1 MGMNMSAIDAPF
13 GFQPWGPVLRQRL
26 YAVQTAPVIHVYHG
40 DLVLHGGDALATK
53 YGVLPI
59 IIDAAVPD
67 GVANTQKLCGVVL
80 SCFDENMDPI
90 KYIAATRVG
99 DGAIAGYIMVSDHP
113 RQEYL
118 IQEDGTG
125 NAIDLDEVGLA
136 CDVISGTI
144 CLGNPYTGVSL
155 MQLDSDTAAASAAL
169 DVLLHRPHPDDTAAA
184 DATPYCRW
192 IVTINTQFENGFS
205 AGA

>member
-1 MGMNMSAIDAPF
+1 MGKDMSSVDAPF

-40 DLVLHGGDALATK
+40 DIVVHGGEALATK

-59 IIDAAVPD
+59 IIDAVIPD
-67 GVANTQKLCGVVL
+67 GTASTNKICGVVL
-80 SCFDENMDPI
+80 SCFDENMDPLN
-90 KYIAATRVG
+90 YIAATRVG
-99 DGAIAGYIMVSDHP
+99 DGAVAGYIMVADHP

-118 IQEDGTG
+118 IQEDGGG
-125 NAIDLDEVGLA
+125 NAIDLNEVGL
-136 CDVISGTI
+136 CCNVISGAI

-155 MQLDSDTAAASAAL
+155 QQLDSTSAAATATL
-169 DVLLHRPHPDDTAAA
+169 DCLLHRPHPDDTA
-184 DATPYCRW
+184 DTDTTPYCRW
-192 IVTINTQFENGFS
+192 IVTINVQLENGFS